1 MKHLW
6 QRLINKIAR
15 KLKSFG
21 TLDKEPL
28 PPAIETIPYA
38 ERMSSEAQLLSM
50 FRMGEAQGEERGYQK
65 GLEASMRQKGYEQSA
80 WNSEPERI
88 TEKPTIIPQPRGQ
101 YAKLRLPEF
110 RKTELM
116 PIVERPDGF
125 LL

>member
-15 KLKSFG
+15 KLKLYG
-21 TLDKEPL
+21 TLDSEK
-28 PPAIETIPYA
+28 AIRVLKRENLA
-38 ERMSSEAQLLSM
+38 LKQELAQQQPHAWIDATM
-50 FRMGEAQGEERGYQK
+50 RQRGY
-65 GLEASMRQKGYEQSA
+65 AQSA
-80 WNSEPERI
+80 WNAEPERI
-88 TEKPTIIPQPRGQ
+88 TEKPTIIPHPRGQ